1 MKAADQP
8 PRALL
13 RSANE
18 PTGKWIAE
26 GAEFNGWKL
35 RKVNERSV
43 ILQSGGRSQELKLA
57 TPRRPPT
64 TPPPPSSNHAR
75 HT

>member
-1 MKAADQP
+1 MKAANQP

-18 PTGKWIAE
+18 PNGKWIAE
-26 GAEFNGWKL
+26 GGEFNGWKL

-43 ILQSGGRSQELKLA
+43 ILQSGGRSQELQLA
-57 TPRRPPT
+57 VPRRSPDEPKQ
-64 TPPPPSSNHAR
+64 
-75 HT
+75 